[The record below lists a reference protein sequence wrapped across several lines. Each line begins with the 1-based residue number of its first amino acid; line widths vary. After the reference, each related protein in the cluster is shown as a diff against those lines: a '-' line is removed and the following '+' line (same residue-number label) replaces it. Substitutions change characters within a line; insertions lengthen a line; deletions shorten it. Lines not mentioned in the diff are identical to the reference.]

1 MPLSVLKI
9 MNIRQQI
16 IRKSIELLEPL
27 PEGLRFSVLAR
38 QLEEALPEIKPKNI
52 PATLVN
58 LEKLAAAEIYKPAK
72 GLFRHTKY
80 KEDDGSGVYVPPVS
94 PAIKFRE
101 EEFYEPFA
109 TWLVEDLE
117 ECTKAISVG
126 GNKFKDKW
134 GTPDVIGVLRP
145 KPTDIFPFPME
156 IVSAEIKVD
165 TYGLITAFGQACSYK
180 LFSHKS
186 YIVIPATSPVGDI
199 SRLDSLCLIFG
210 LGLILFN
217 SQNPKE
223 SNFSI
228 KTRAV
233 PHQPDMFYV
242 NKHIREIADELLS

>member
-1 MPLSVLKI
+1 

-16 IRKSIELLEPL
+16 IQKSIQILEPL
-27 PEGLRFSVLAR
+27 PEGLRFSVLAK
-38 QLEEALPEIKPKNI
+38 QLEEVLPDIKPKNI

-58 LEKLAAAEIYKPAK
+58 LEKFASAEIYKPVK

-80 KEDDGSGVYVPPVS
+80 KEDDSLAVIVPPS
-94 PAIKFRE
+94 TPTAKLKE

-126 GNKFKDKW
+126 GNKFRDKW
-134 GTPDVIGVLRP
+134 GTPDVIGVLKP

-156 IVSAEIKVD
+156 IVSAEIKID
-165 TYGLITAFGQACSYK
+165 TFGLITAFGQACAYK

-186 YIVIPATSPVGDI
+186 YIVVPSTSPVGDI

-217 SQNPKE
+217 SQNLKE
-223 SNFSI
+223 PNFTI
-228 KTRAV
+228 KTRAAS
-233 PHQPDMFYV
+233 HQPDMFYV
-242 NKHIREIADELLS
+242 NKHIREIADELLA